1 VSILVIAS
9 SRFVE
14 RQLAALR
21 ALAPHERFVTDPA
34 AAPVAGVEA
43 IVAYRLAAGIAPRCP
58 GLRFVASPGAGVDE
72 LLAADIPPHVPIVRA
87 LDPAQ
92 GQRMAQYVALMV
104 LRRRCDLPRLEA
116 QHRRGEWRRF
126 APDDEETIGVMGHG
140 SIGAPVVAAL
150 RILGF
155 PVAVW
160 TRNARTIDDV
170 DAFAGE
176 AGLAAFLACS
186 QVLVCTLPLTPET
199 RGLLCAKT
207 LAGLPRGAYL
217 INVSRGGLLV
227 EADLVAAIDRKQLAG
242 AALDVFATEPLPP
255 DSPLWRR
262 EEILCTPHVAAAPRP
277 EVVGRQFLDNLQRAR
292 KGEPLINVDD
302 RSRGY

>member
-34 AAPVAGVEA
+34 TEPTEGVEA
-43 IVAYRLAAGIAPRCP
+43 IVAYRLAAGIAPRFP

-72 LLAADIPPHVPIVRA
+72 LLASDIPPQVPIVRA

-104 LRRRCDLPRLEA
+104 LRRQRELSRLET
-116 QHRRGEWRRF
+116 QHRSGEWRRF
-126 APDDEETIGVMGHG
+126 TPAEEKTIGVMGHG
-140 SIGAPVVAAL
+140 SFGAPVVATL
-150 RILGF
+150 RTLGF

-160 TRNARTIDDV
+160 TRNARPIDGVDV
-170 DAFAGE
+170 FSGE
-176 AGLAAFLACS
+176 AGLGAFLARS
-186 QVLVCTLPLTPET
+186 EVLVCTLPLTAGT

-207 LAGLPRGAYL
+207 LAQLPRGAYL

-227 EADLVAAIDRKQLAG
+227 EADLVAAIDSKHLAG
-242 AALDVFATEPLPP
+242 AALDVFAIEPLPP

-262 EEILCTPHVAAAPRP
+262 EEILCTPHIAAEPRP
-277 EVVGRQFLDNLQRAR
+277 EVVGRQLLDNLQRVR
-292 KGEPLINVDD
+292 RGEPLINAVD
-302 RSRGY
+302 RGRGY

>member
-34 AAPVAGVEA
+34 TEPTEGVEA
-43 IVAYRLAAGIAPRCP
+43 IVAYRLAAGIAPRFP
-58 GLRFVASPGAGVDE
+58 GLRFVASPGAGIDE
-72 LLAADIPPHVPIVRA
+72 LLASDIPPQVPIVRA

-104 LRRRCDLPRLEA
+104 LRRQRELSRLET
-116 QHRRGEWRRF
+116 QHRSGEWRRF
-126 APDDEETIGVMGHG
+126 TPAEEKTIGVMGHG
-140 SIGAPVVAAL
+140 SFGAPVVATL
-150 RILGF
+150 RTLGF

-160 TRNARTIDDV
+160 ARNAGPIDGVDV
-170 DAFAGE
+170 FSGE
-176 AGLAAFLACS
+176 AGLGAFLARS
-186 QVLVCTLPLTPET
+186 EVLVCMLPLTAET

-207 LAGLPRGAYL
+207 LAQLPRGAYL

-227 EADLVAAIDRKQLAG
+227 EADLVAAIDSEHLAG
-242 AALDVFATEPLPP
+242 AALDVFAIEPLPP

-262 EEILCTPHVAAAPRP
+262 EEILCTPHIAAEPRP
-277 EVVGRQFLDNLQRAR
+277 EVVGRQLLDNLQRVR
-292 KGEPLINVDD
+292 RGEPLINAVD
-302 RSRGY
+302 RGRGY